1 VLAFLAA
8 FAGAGAMASIP
19 ALSHDS
25 LHTIFKRTLDYQAN
39 RGSPFSLWGLYG
51 GLRALEWAVQIGA
64 VLLALALALGRAPRE
79 LTALAASCA
88 AVVIAV
94 QLGVEHWFYL
104 YIPWFFAL
112 AMLALL
118 GSLSPAPPAR
128 TVAASSPARSSQ
140 PAVAV
145 SSG

>member
-1 VLAFLAA
+1 
-8 FAGAGAMASIP
+8 M
-19 ALSHDS
+19 
-25 LHTIFKRTLDYQAN
+25 
-39 RGSPFSLWGLYG
+39 
-51 GLRALEWAVQIGA
+51 QIGA

-79 LTALAASCA
+79 LAGLAASCA
-88 AVVIAV
+88 AVIIAV

-118 GSLSPAPPAR
+118 GSLSPPPPA
-128 TVAASSPARSSQ
+128 TVAPSSPARSSQ